1 MSEDTIWCNAR
12 VKLHNRK
19 TDERDSVEKREF
31 LAKRNHKYSQSFHLN
46 KFSDF
51 SAIPLSDISSY
62 TKILAEFDIFSLFK
76 SGFQIRPIFDKVSFW
91 FCRTLEFFP

>member
-1 MSEDTIWCNAR
+1 MSDVYIEVANVYQIIVGAVFISLSLEEGGLRRYKMLLVCHQQYFMSEDTIWCNAR

-46 KFSDF
+46 KF
-51 SAIPLSDISSY
+51 
-62 TKILAEFDIFSLFK
+62 
-76 SGFQIRPIFDKVSFW
+76 FQ
-91 FCRTLEFFP
+91 

>member
-31 LAKRNHKYSQSFHLN
+31 LAKRNHKYSQSFYLN
-46 KFSDF
+46 KFFFSDF
-51 SAIPLSDISSY
+51 SAMPLSDISSY
-62 TKILAEFDIFSLFK
+62 TKNLAKLHIFYLFK
-76 SGFQIRPIFDKVSFW
+76 YLSLIV
-91 FCRTLEFFP
+91 

>member
-31 LAKRNHKYSQSFHLN
+31 LAKRNHKYSQSFHFN
-46 KFSDF
+46 KVFFSDF
-51 SAIPLSDISSY
+51 SAIPLSDILSC
-62 TKILAEFDIFSLFK
+62 TKNLAELHIFS
-76 SGFQIRPIFDKVSFW
+76 SF
-91 FCRTLEFFP
+91 F

>member
-31 LAKRNHKYSQSFHLN
+31 LAKRNHTYSQSFHLN
-46 KFSDF
+46 KFFFSDF
-51 SAIPLSDISSY
+51 SAIPLSDILRY
-62 TKILAEFDIFSLFK
+62 TKNLAEL
-76 SGFQIRPIFDKVSFW
+76 RPIYTRQYIVMKS
-91 FCRTLEFFP
+91 